1 MPSSLSCANPAW
13 SNPSWRRGLSNY
25 GPRSWAIP
33 LPASRAP
40 WKSKTA
46 CSSSIS
52 PAPRSKPNSSTA
64 ASNWLPNSTMPQ
76 EPKSYETSASSAD
89 IFQIAICRKN
99 KQYYSNMLFVLTSCF
114 CRDIL
119 ETLSR
124 PYRDLTSAKTK
135 YGKITK

>member
-40 WKSKTA
+40 WKSKMA

-64 ASNWLPNSTMPQ
+64 ASNWLPNSTMPP
-76 EPKSYETSASSAD
+76 EPKSYAMSASSAD
-89 IFQIAICRKN
+89 IFQVAICHKIATIH
-99 KQYYSNMLFVLTSCF
+99 SNMLSVLTSCF
-114 CRDIL
+114 CRDFP
-119 ETLSR
+119 ETESR
-124 PYRDLTSAKTK
+124 PNRDLTSAKTK